1 MEPASVTLSAVKPRG
16 NPLAAGRSPARDG
29 PDSSDAALVTVR
41 LRETAGRATAARVRL
56 APGAASVRQA
66 WRGDL
71 LEGTDDGEPL
81 PVVDGAI
88 AVDMPAFGT
97 VTLAVRVGP
106 LSREAPALAQALAPV
121 PVLAPVEPVQP
132 VYARYWLHGKGPA
145 PAGNLPVA
153 VHFTQARVALPD
165 PGQGVSA
172 TLTVSCS
179 GAPAHGEVELAVPD
193 GITVTSPRG
202 AHL

>member
-1 MEPASVTLSAVKPRG
+1 M
-16 NPLAAGRSPARDG
+16 
-29 PDSSDAALVTVR
+29 R

-71 LEGTDDGEPL
+71 LESTEDGEPL

-106 LSREAPALAQALAPV
+106 PSREAPAA
-121 PVLAPVEPVQP
+121 
-132 VYARYWLHGKGPA
+132 ARRRPRFGP
-145 PAGNLPVA
+145 GSGSG
-153 VHFTQARVALPD
+153 
-165 PGQGVSA
+165 PG
-172 TLTVSCS
+172 
-179 GAPAHGEVELAVPD
+179 
-193 GITVTSPRG
+193 
-202 AHL
+202 

>member
-1 MEPASVTLSAVKPRG
+1 MKPRG
-16 NPLAAGRSPARDG
+16 NPLAAGRSLAGDG
-29 PDSSDAALVTVR
+29 PDSSGAALVTVR

-56 APGAASVRQA
+56 ALGAGSVREA

-106 LSREAPALAQALAPV
+106 LSREAPARARPGWPRSSRSSRCMRATGCTGRARR
-121 PVLAPVEPVQP
+121 QP
-132 VYARYWLHGKGPA
+132 V
-145 PAGNLPVA
+145 
-153 VHFTQARVALPD
+153 
-165 PGQGVSA
+165 
-172 TLTVSCS
+172 
-179 GAPAHGEVELAVPD
+179 
-193 GITVTSPRG
+193 TSR
-202 AHL
+202 